1 MAASG
6 YATDGNWAAAAEE
19 WERAAALG
27 HVPSY
32 AALAQIYY
40 EGRSGVPRWYGR
52 AAELAAIGA
61 DKGCGD
67 CKVWLT
73 RHLMKLCSHRVEL
86 FRRSILISLSPS
98 RVIQAVLSNCYLHGV
113 GVAASDASTALLLA
127 QESTSLN
134 NANGAVRL
142 GYLLQFGKAGPKD
155 LPAAAKF
162 YKMASDRGHAE
173 GLYRLAA
180 ITQTGDGV
188 AADECRFG
196 SCWRLVY
203 RPSRAAMLGFCAV
216 LSKELHLTILFGRAA
231 QLCAMAAEKGFA
243 AAQ

>member
-1 MAASG
+1 M
-6 YATDGNWAAAAEE
+6 
-19 WERAAALG
+19 
-27 HVPSY
+27 
-32 AALAQIYY
+32 
-40 EGRSGVPRWYGR
+40 
-52 AAELAAIGA
+52 
-61 DKGCGD
+61 
-67 CKVWLT
+67 
-73 RHLMKLCSHRVEL
+73 
-86 FRRSILISLSPS
+86 SLSPS

-113 GVAASDASTALLLA
+113 GVAAADASTALLLA

-188 AADECRFG
+188 AADECRYG
-196 SCWRLVY
+196 SCWCLLHPPPDAWILGCY
-203 RPSRAAMLGFCAV
+203 FKTALPHPSILQGSAALRHGCRKGVCSSAVRTSCA
-216 LSKELHLTILFGRAA
+216 HD
-231 QLCAMAAEKGFA
+231 
-243 AAQ
+243 